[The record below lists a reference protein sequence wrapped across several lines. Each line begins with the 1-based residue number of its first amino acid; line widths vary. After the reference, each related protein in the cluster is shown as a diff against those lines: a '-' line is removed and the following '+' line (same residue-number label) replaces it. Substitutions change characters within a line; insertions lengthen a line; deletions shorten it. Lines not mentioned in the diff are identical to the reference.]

1 MLRTEGL
8 NLQRVWGKAS
18 SGKKMAQN
26 PAFWYILNCIKESNN
41 FIQSVGLL
49 LNKKNAQKCISATKK
64 GSDWV
69 TSPTP
74 PPRSGHW
81 IEIFGKVYCAILNNS
96 AMLYKTLA
104 IEGWV
109 SSHKSQILFLILRL
123 NFKKL
128 TIQPKENSQ
137 LWLLSGLSN

>member
-1 MLRTEGL
+1 
-8 NLQRVWGKAS
+8 
-18 SGKKMAQN
+18 MAQN

-109 SSHKSQILFLILRL
+109 SSHKIQIIFLILQL
-123 NFKKL
+123 NLKNLPF
-128 TIQPKENSQ
+128 SQ
-137 LWLLSGLSN
+137 RKTRNFGFFLG